1 MGVLATLG
9 ANVHFAGMPRLLRLG
24 SLINWLTVII
34 CRLQSPED
42 KEEHI
47 KHTLEVA
54 KKGSLAITP
63 GDKLF
68 RFFIFRVCL
77 GTVKK
82 PDSLFYIDQ
91 KYPMVIYLKI

>member
-1 MGVLATLG
+1 MGMLATLG

-54 KKGSLAITP
+54 KKVP
-63 GDKLF
+63 
-68 RFFIFRVCL
+68 
-77 GTVKK
+77 
-82 PDSLFYIDQ
+82 
-91 KYPMVIYLKI
+91 